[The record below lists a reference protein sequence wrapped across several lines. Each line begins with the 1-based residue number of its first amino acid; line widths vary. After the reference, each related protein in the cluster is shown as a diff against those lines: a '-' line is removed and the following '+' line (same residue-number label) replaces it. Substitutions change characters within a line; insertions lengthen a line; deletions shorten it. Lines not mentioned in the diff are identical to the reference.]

1 MQILAALFFEGLEL
15 RQVDGGATHIDLTGI
30 QFSAASP
37 EPAPVNWSPH
47 LLVMVSCPTDHVGR
61 SVLEVVFT
69 RDGEQLARNVQPIEV
84 QPGKFGYRLV
94 RAELVFE
101 EFGTVEASCRI
112 DQRIPTVVPFTL
124 LAPDPSA
131 T

>member
-1 MQILAALFFEGLEL
+1 MQILAALFLEGLEL
-15 RQVDGGATHIDLTGI
+15 RQVDGGATHIDLTGM

-37 EPAPVNWSPH
+37 EPAPVTWAPH

-61 SVLEVVFT
+61 SGLEVVFT

-112 DQRIPTVVPFTL
+112 DQGIPTVVPFTL
-124 LAPDPSA
+124 LPPDPSS